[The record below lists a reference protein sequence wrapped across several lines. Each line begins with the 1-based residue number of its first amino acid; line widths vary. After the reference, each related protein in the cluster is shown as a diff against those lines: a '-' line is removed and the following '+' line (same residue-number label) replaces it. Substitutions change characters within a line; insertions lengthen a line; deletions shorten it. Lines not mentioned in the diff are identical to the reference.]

1 MTTELPVIVQD
12 NSIITHLSMAGLLQG
27 WCQGGIIIQQ
37 NSFSLSLC
45 LWYVPE
51 QICTTVFVTGWA

>member
-37 NSFSLSLC
+37 NSFPLSLC

-51 QICTTVFVTGWA
+51 